1 MNLGYV
7 PDFWIAM
14 VHKMSSYVGIYLSL
28 LGPES
33 RGLSALDNKELELL
47 LSFNVTLVI
56 YIHLRQKG
64 KSPE

>member
-1 MNLGYV
+1 
-7 PDFWIAM
+7 M

-33 RGLSALDNKELELL
+33 CGLSALDNKELELL

-56 YIHLRQKG
+56 YIHLKHKG